1 MKILEAYAIF
11 GLKIEGSV
19 LPIPCGSI
27 KVTVGLLFDIFF
39 GILVRQGTVLG
50 QDLSDMIHF
59 FCYLLITK
67 LLSLSTLLIL

>member
-27 KVTVGLLFDIFF
+27 NVTVGLLFDIFF
-39 GILVRQGTVLG
+39 GILVRQGTALG

-59 FCYLLITK
+59 FFVIYS
-67 LLSLSTLLIL
+67 LLSYYHYLHY